1 MKITQEKLNGKKIL
15 IWGYGREG
23 KSTEKLLLEHCSPA
37 QVDVYEGSRDGVHED
52 QYDYIFVSPGIKFE
66 EEDPRFTSQ
75 TEVFLEEYAPQTVG
89 ITGTK
94 GKSTTSSMLAH
105 VLNACGRKAF
115 LMGNIGKPSFD
126 YIAEMDEDTIAV
138 YELSCHQCQR
148 LLVSPHIAVFLN
160 LYEDHLDRYGTRA
173 KYFEAKKGI
182 TRNQTQEDYLYL
194 GEDVPELVT
203 KAQRVLIG
211 RRDISNITLR
221 IPGDHNHLNAEFV
234 YRIAVERFG
243 CDPETV
249 RTALGSFN
257 GLPHRLEFAGN
268 IEGIDYYDDSISTIP
283 EATISA
289 AKCVANAYTML
300 VGGMD
305 RGIDYTILVDGI
317 RRRSDL
323 RFILMYAS
331 GKRILEDVKGLPN
344 VMYEEDL
351 AAALALARKITP
363 RGKAVILSPAAASY
377 GYFKNFEER
386 GDYFKKVI
394 SSFGDNGPQK

>member
-1 MKITQEKLNGKKIL
+1 MEKIQEKVNGKKIL

-23 KSTEKLLLEHCSPA
+23 KSTEKLLQEWCTPA
-37 QVDVYEGSRDGVHED
+37 QVDIYEGDREGVHEE
-52 QYDYIFVSPGIKFE
+52 QYDHIFVSPGIKFE
-66 EEDPRFTSQ
+66 EEDPKFTSQ
-75 TEVFLEEYAPQTVG
+75 TEVFLEEYAGQTVG

-94 GKSTTSSMLAH
+94 GKSTTSAMLAH
-105 VLNACGRKAF
+105 VLNACGRRAF

-126 YIAEMDEDTIAV
+126 YAAQMDENTIAV

-173 KYFEAKKGI
+173 RYFEAKKGI
-182 TRNQTQEDYLYL
+182 TRNQMPHDFLYL
-194 GEDVPELVT
+194 GEDVPELSTRAKVI
-203 KAQRVLIG
+203 KIG
-211 RRDISNITLR
+211 RADISNITLR

-234 YRIAVERFG
+234 FRVATERFG
-243 CDPETV
+243 CDPEAV
-249 RTALGSFN
+249 RKALGSFT

-268 IEGIDYYDDSISTIP
+268 YEGIDYYDDSISTIP
-283 EATISA
+283 EATVSA
-289 AKCVANAYTML
+289 AKCVANAYTLL

-305 RGIDYTILVDGI
+305 RGIDYTVLTDGI
-317 RRRSDL
+317 KRRSDL

-331 GKRILEDVKGLPN
+331 GKRILEAVRGLPN

-351 AAALALARKITP
+351 DAALALARKITP

-394 SSFGDNGPQK
+394 SSFGDNSTET